1 VSGLTLN
8 GGLQFASS
16 SNRYAY
22 PTDTNNFQPRVGAEY
37 ELNPDVVI
45 RGGFRHHLLQHAGEP
60 AWPGFQF
67 YYRLCATTDN
77 THPANVLSNPFPT
90 GINLPTGSSLGLA
103 TQVGQSI
110 TFPDQNHTTE
120 DHAVFVSVQT
130 QLPANMVLQIAYAGN
145 KASQL
150 EINKNIDVLPAQY
163 FNQGSTG
170 VTSLNTQVANPM
182 AGLLPGSSLNV
193 AKIPQY
199 QLLVPFPEFTG
210 VTDNYASKG
219 SALYNSL
226 QTSVV
231 YRVSHGFSMQGNF
244 TLSKIM
250 DQNICLNP
258 QDPLSSPY
266 RYQDP
271 NPNLVGNLVGIY
283 QFSSLSGKPAFERWT
298 LGGWQ
303 SMASFGRR
311 MATWLR
317 ILGGRLFY
325 RQWRISIRQFGDLTR
340 LGSARLG
347 NATYGRYFNTCCAD
361 RTGTPIPT
369 SFNPGGT
376 VKTPGC
382 DSASPTPAF
391 RQNLLFALNTTGPT

>member
-1 VSGLTLN
+1 
-8 GGLQFASS
+8 
-16 SNRYAY
+16 
-22 PTDTNNFQPRVGAEY
+22 
-37 ELNPDVVI
+37 
-45 RGGFRHHLLQHAGEP
+45 
-60 AWPGFQF
+60 
-67 YYRLCATTDN
+67 
-77 THPANVLSNPFPT
+77 
-90 GINLPTGSSLGLA
+90 
-103 TQVGQSI
+103 
-110 TFPDQNHTTE
+110 
-120 DHAVFVSVQT
+120 
-130 QLPANMVLQIAYAGN
+130 
-145 KASQL
+145 
-150 EINKNIDVLPAQY
+150 
-163 FNQGSTG
+163 
-170 VTSLNTQVANPM
+170 M

-193 AKIPQY
+193 DKIPQY

-231 YRVSHGFSMQGNF
+231 QRVSHGFSKQGNF
-244 TLSKIM
+244 TWSQIM

-271 NPNLVGNLVGIY
+271 NPKLVGNLVGIY

-303 SMASFGRR
+303 INGV
-311 MATWLR
+311 LR
-317 ILGGRLFY
+317 AQNGNLVANPEAVGSSTGNGGSQY
-325 RQWRISIRQFGDLTR
+325 GNSVTYTR

-347 NATYGRYFNTCCAD
+347 NATYGRYFNTCYAD

-382 DSASPTPAF
+382 DSASSTPAF
-391 RQNLLFALNTTGPT
+391 RQNLLFTMNTTGPT